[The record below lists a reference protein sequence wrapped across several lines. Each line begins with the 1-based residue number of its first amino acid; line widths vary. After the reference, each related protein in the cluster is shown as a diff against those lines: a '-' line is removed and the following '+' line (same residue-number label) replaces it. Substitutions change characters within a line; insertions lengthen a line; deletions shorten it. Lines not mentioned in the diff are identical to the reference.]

1 MSRVE
6 FRDDA
11 AERVAK
17 IAWNTW
23 IKNNRTDVRRAV
35 QDKTPVDLGGLKGS
49 VNTRVMAK
57 EGPLGTD
64 VLRVEANAEYA
75 APVHQG
81 HGLITPKNASVLSWL
96 DRLTGQRV
104 FAKFVRPVKGRPF
117 ILDGLRQL
125 GLRVKKN

>member
-35 QDKTPVDLGGLKGS
+35 QQETPVDLGGLKGS
-49 VNTRVMAK
+49 VNTRVLAK

-81 HGLITPKNASVLSWL
+81 HGFIYPKNASVLSWL
-96 DRLTGQRV
+96 NRLTGERV

-117 ILDGLRQL
+117 ILNGLKKL
-125 GLRVKKN
+125 GLRTKAS